1 MRYRVNKKKLYSEG
15 VVKVRYVVIEK
26 GWYGNTY
33 ESTGVDNKVLY
44 QPENKSLT
52 LTYKVE
58 IENRKEGWYGDTFE
72 STGVDNEVASQP
84 ADNKN

>member
-1 MRYRVNKKKLYSEG
+1 LRYKVSKKELYSEG

-33 ESTGVDNKVLY
+33 GSTGVDNKVLY

-52 LTYKVE
+52 LTYKK
-58 IENRKEGWYGDTFE
+58 NLRDYLRGDLY
-72 STGVDNEVASQP
+72 D
-84 ADNKN
+84 